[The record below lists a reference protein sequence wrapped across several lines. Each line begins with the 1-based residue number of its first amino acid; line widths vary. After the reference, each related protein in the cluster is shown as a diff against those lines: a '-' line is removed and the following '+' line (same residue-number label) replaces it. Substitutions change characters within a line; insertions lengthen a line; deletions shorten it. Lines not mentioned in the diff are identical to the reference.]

1 MKELKTTEK
10 IDMIS
15 TNPYRAMDYF
25 IDDDADK
32 TKEALRAEFIKML
45 DETIVDA
52 DELMQIILDIR
63 EKMPSTDTEAKVRT
77 TLILS
82 LSKLAR
88 NFYF

>member
-10 IDMIS
+10 IDMIA

-25 IDDDADK
+25 IDDDAFA
-32 TKEALRAEFIKML
+32 TKEVLRMEFFDFL
-45 DETIVDA
+45 NETITDA

-63 EKMPSTDTEAKVRT
+63 EKMPSTDVESRVRT
-77 TLILS
+77 ALILA

-88 NFYF
+88 NFYI